1 MKNNVS
7 PAKKF
12 RSLRRLL
19 NYYKNKILK
28 NKPKLAM
35 KICPSINYSPKI
47 PILSVSKSTC
57 IDIYPALIQ
66 SSYPDLPTNATQMKN
81 TTNPQTVPSYPLDDV
96 YAPGEYECNRE
107 NVQNTL
113 RLIDAALKYRR

>member
-1 MKNNVS
+1 MKKNVS

-19 NYYKNKILK
+19 NYYKNRTLK
-28 NKPKLAM
+28 NKPKLAVQ
-35 KICPSINYSPKI
+35 ILPSINYSPKV

-57 IDIYPALIQ
+57 VDISPVLIQ
-66 SSYPDLPTNATQMKN
+66 SSYPDLPTNATGMNN
-81 TTNPQTVPSYPLDDV
+81 TTNPQTFPSYTLDDV
-96 YAPGEYECNRE
+96 YAPGEYERNRE